1 MKFCQNCG
9 KELSEDAEVCLGCG
23 CTVNKVD
30 DSTPVETPRNV
41 NKKEKIKRIW
51 IILGAVVLALGIIAA
66 VLFVP
71 RNLKMDDFKKTNV
84 VTAIMKY
91 GLPESIDSDEDS
103 GVFLRY
109 DDKLDFYGITPW
121 SCIVYPEEDKVV
133 FFFRED
139 DSYDVYK
146 KITRYCELEDVG
158 LGIFHYF
165 SYEDIEITTY
175 DYDGSYVSIE
185 LN

>member
-91 GLPESIDSDEDS
+91 GLPESIDYDEDR

-109 DDKLDFYGITPW
+109 DDKPDFYGITPW
-121 SCIVYPEEDKVV
+121 ACIVYPEEDEVV

-158 LGIFHYF
+158 LGIYHYF
-165 SYEDIEITTY
+165 SYEDIEITTN